1 VKMNHKF
8 LLCRGDSN
16 KSKEQV
22 ISIFSVENCSAIASH
37 TVVRTL

>member
-1 VKMNHKF
+1 VKMKHKN
-8 LLCRGDSN
+8 LLCGGDSN

-37 TVVRTL
+37 TVVKTL